1 MLSEVANHKTYE
13 SVLERLNTS
22 LNTIFCL
29 INRILQ
35 KIFTRMRQFGKT
47 WVRLPARPQRKASPS
62 EFLSSHILIK
72 N

>member
-13 SVLERLNTS
+13 SVLERIKTS

-35 KIFTRMRQFGKT
+35 KIFTRMR
-47 WVRLPARPQRKASPS
+47 
-62 EFLSSHILIK
+62 
-72 N
+72 